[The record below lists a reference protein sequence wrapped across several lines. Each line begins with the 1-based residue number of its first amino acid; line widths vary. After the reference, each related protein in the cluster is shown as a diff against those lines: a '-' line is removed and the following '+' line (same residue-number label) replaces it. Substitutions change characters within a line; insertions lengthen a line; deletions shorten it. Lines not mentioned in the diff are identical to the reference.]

1 MGKLW
6 SNSGLEDSS
15 FERFTIGQDP
25 VLDLLIAKYDLIA
38 SRAHAGMLHKI
49 GVLTT
54 KENEGLVSEIDI
66 LIEECDQGVFSIREG
81 VEDCHSEIE
90 IRLTETL
97 GDVGKKIH
105 TGRSRNDQVLVAL
118 KLFLKDELENITL
131 KVKEF
136 FDLLIQK
143 SETTKNILMPG
154 FTHMQVAMP
163 ASFGMWFSGHA
174 ESLIDDLHL
183 LKAAYTINDSNPLGT
198 AAGYGN
204 SFALDRKFTTDL
216 LKFKNLV
223 VSPINAQITRGKL
236 EKTVSFAI
244 SSVAST
250 LSKLSMDI
258 VLFSGENFG
267 FFDIE
272 RKFTTGSS
280 IMPHKKNPDGFELI
294 RGYCNQIQSLPY
306 EISLVVNNLP
316 SGYHRDFQVLKT
328 HLFPA
333 IGKMKE
339 CLSIM
344 IKMIE
349 NLGVSEGLLED
360 KRYEQIFS
368 VENVNKLVQ
377 SGHSFRDAYK
387 ILAQQIELGEYKPEK
402 ELNHTHIGSID
413 NLSNNLITQKFNEA
427 FFLDSN

>member
-1 MGKLW
+1 MGKPW
-6 SNSGLEDSS
+6 
-15 FERFTIGQDP
+15 
-25 VLDLLIAKYDLIA
+25 
-38 SRAHAGMLHKI
+38 
-49 GVLTT
+49 
-54 KENEGLVSEIDI
+54 
-66 LIEECDQGVFSIREG
+66 
-81 VEDCHSEIE
+81 
-90 IRLTETL
+90 
-97 GDVGKKIH
+97 
-105 TGRSRNDQVLVAL
+105 
-118 KLFLKDELENITL
+118 
-131 KVKEF
+131 
-136 FDLLIQK
+136 
-143 SETTKNILMPG
+143 
-154 FTHMQVAMP
+154 
-163 ASFGMWFSGHA
+163 HA
-174 ESLIDDLHL
+174 EGLIDDLHL

-204 SFALDRKFTTDL
+204 SFPLDRQFTTDL
-216 LKFKNLV
+216 LNFKNLV
-223 VSPINAQITRGKL
+223 VSPVNAQITRGKL
-236 EKTVSFAI
+236 EKTISFAI

-333 IGKMKE
+333 ISKMKE
-339 CLSIM
+339 CLNIM

-349 NLGVSEGLLED
+349 SLEVSEGLLD
-360 KRYEQIFS
+360 DQRYEQIFS

-387 ILAQQIELGEYKPEK
+387 ILALQIEAGEYKPEK
-402 ELNHTHIGSID
+402 ELKHTHIGSIG
-413 NLSNNLITQKFNEA
+413 NLSNDLIVKKFNEA
-427 FFLDSN
+427 FFLDTNQASYNTSG